1 MKCKALFIILVF
13 ATACQYFKKPKPEIP
28 SFDLL
33 LQDSVTHFNTN
44 QIPDGKPTA
53 ILYFSPDCEHCQEET
68 DSLLHNIEYLRH
80 VQFYFVT
87 NDPIER
93 LKVFNHYYKMYNY
106 PNITLGQDY
115 RFFFIS
121 HFKPD
126 GPPYLLIY
134 DKYKRLRAIFKGAT
148 SASQIVKFI
157 NTL

>member
-1 MKCKALFIILVF
+1 MKYSFFLLLLIL
-13 ATACQYFKKPKPEIP
+13 ATACQHFGKVKVDIP

-33 LQDSVTHFNTN
+33 LPDSVTHFNTN
-44 QIPDGKPTA
+44 QIPDGKP
-53 ILYFSPDCEHCQEET
+53 IILLYFSPDCDHCQKET

-80 VQFYFVT
+80 VQFYFIT

-93 LKVFNHYYKMYNY
+93 IKVFNTYYKIYNY

-115 RFFFIS
+115 HFFFIG
-121 HFKPD
+121 HFKPS

-134 DKYKRLRAIFKGAT
+134 DKNKRWRAVFKGEA
-148 SASQIVKFI
+148 SVSQIVKFI